1 MKILKNKQFWV
12 VIGIILIILLIY
24 LGGSRFR
31 LPLNTRL
38 LVIIGIMGGGILY
51 LFIKQA
57 RAKRGAALLEKSIKA
72 QADEQKLSQRP
83 DKKGEIDELKN
94 ELLAAIESLKKSKL
108 GRGRSGKA
116 ALYALPW
123 YMFIGP
129 PAAGKTTAIVNSGL
143 EFSYGTDIK
152 GVGGTRNCDW
162 FFSNSTILLD
172 TAGRYT
178 TEDEDRE
185 EWNAFLDMLKKYRK
199 KNPINGVIIGMSMT
213 DLLNATVEDIEWHA
227 KNIRH
232 RIDELIQ
239 RLGIRFPVYLVFTKC
254 DLIQGFVELYE
265 DLNRKERGQIWGC
278 TFSREQ
284 QNAPNHQELFEKEF
298 HLLTQQLN
306 HMRLKRLSSPTKP
319 ENRSK
324 AYVFPIEFASIKDQ
338 VGHFIARLFQPSPY
352 KEKPIFRGFYFTSGT
367 QEGVPIDRMIQAIS
381 KQFGLPA
388 EMITEPEIEKKSYF
402 IKKLFTDVI
411 IPDQNMAMKTSRAAV
426 SQSLI
431 KKVFI
436 GVLGILLAA
445 FIVGISIGYARGRIE
460 ISHVKKSVVH
470 MENIDWFSGEDILSN
485 FQRMDQIRAQVVE
498 LENKQSSRPL
508 IHLGL
513 YRLNT
518 VLEPARELYYR
529 KIREFVGAHLHQ
541 KIERNLEDY
550 KNGERY
556 FDDQDIREY
565 LRAYLLMGPEIGR
578 LDEYWEGFLIEELF
592 ELFPYTQDDEEVQ
605 SLIERQIEFFVQRL
619 GEEGMPAFESNEF
632 LITYVQN
639 IMYETPSIYGIYDR
653 IHREM
658 PGEYPPYSQF
668 LLSSHIEDEDY
679 RDLLTSEEEV
689 SGFFTQQ
696 AWKEY
701 VQNAI
706 QEKSQGPITDWLYGD
721 VSVPQDLG
729 EPVQLALELENIY
742 FEEYS
747 ENWWRFIQSIRCRTF
762 ENIASASEV
771 MEKLGDPSKS
781 PFITLLKNVTEETK
795 FESAG
800 PLEEA
805 KKAGSSLEKAAKK
818 ISPEGEAQPSLVKKP
833 GQFLGSEFSAFHSFA
848 PAEKEGEESANVLG
862 TILNKYSE
870 MGAELKSLLDDPG
883 SGAKDTAAAI
893 LQQKEGTLPDTVK
906 TIRNTLSGFDLSKRE
921 PLQKLLELPVVN
933 TWIALLNE
941 TQTTLNARWRTEVYD
956 EFRSKLENYYP
967 FDRGSMNDA
976 AILDVESFFNPQS
989 GVFWKFFTDELESFV
1004 DRDTL
1009 NISQWEGYGIELAS
1023 RTKEAFLQAKDITEA
1038 LFPQDVLGVRFRLRP
1053 ELPKY
1058 FSKPTPAI
1066 ERIILN
1072 INGEEFLYRMGG
1084 IRWQE
1089 FSWPS
1094 YEGIP
1099 FASLQV
1105 IIRDIQVN
1113 PLRYER
1119 DWGWFRLLDSAE
1131 EIVQESPL
1139 EYKILWV
1146 INFQDTDQ
1154 KFKQVGILYKLR
1166 AVSTTNPFS
1175 NYKDFFNFRCPERL
1189 NTYVQ

>member
-1 MKILKNKQFWV
+1 
-12 VIGIILIILLIY
+12 
-24 LGGSRFR
+24 
-31 LPLNTRL
+31 
-38 LVIIGIMGGGILY
+38 MGGGMLF

-57 RAKRGAALLEKSIKA
+57 KAKRGAALLEKSIKA
-72 QADEQKLSQRP
+72 QADEQQMGQRP
-83 DKKGEIDELKN
+83 DRKGEIEELKN

-108 GRGRSGKA
+108 GRGRSGKT

-129 PAAGKTTAIVNSGL
+129 PAAGKTTAIINSGL
-143 EFSYGTDIK
+143 EFSYGSDIK

-199 KNPINGVIIGMSMT
+199 RNPINGVLIGMSMT
-213 DLLNATVEDIEWHA
+213 DLLDASVEDIEWHA
-227 KNIRH
+227 KNIRQ

-239 RLGIRFPVYLVFTKC
+239 KLGIRFPVYLVFTKC

-265 DLNRKERGQIWGC
+265 DLNRKERGQIWGT
-278 TFSREQ
+278 TFTTEQ
-284 QNAPNHQELFEKEF
+284 QNAPNFQELFEKEF

-306 HMRLKRLSSPTKP
+306 NMRLKRLSSPTKP

-367 QEGVPIDRMIQAIS
+367 QEGVPIDRVIDAIS
-381 KQFGLPA
+381 KQFNLPA
-388 EMITEPEIEKKSYF
+388 AMITEPEIEKKSYF

-426 SQSLI
+426 SQSLF
-431 KKVFI
+431 KKAFI
-436 GVLGILLAA
+436 GVLGVLLAA

-460 ISHVKKSVVH
+460 LSKAKKSVVL
-470 MENIDWFSGEDILSN
+470 MEDIDWFSSQDLLSN
-485 FQRMDQIRAQVVE
+485 FERMDQFRAQVVA

-513 YRLNT
+513 YRLDT
-518 VLEPARELYYR
+518 VLVPARELYYR
-529 KIREFVGAHLHQ
+529 KIREFVRTHLYQ
-541 KIERNLEDY
+541 KIEKNLEDY

-578 LDEYWEGFLIEELF
+578 LEEYWEEFLIEELT
-592 ELFPYTQDDEEVQ
+592 ELFPYARDNEELR
-605 SLIERQIEFFVQRL
+605 SLVTRQIEFFVQRL

-653 IHREM
+653 IRREM

-668 LLSSHIEDEDY
+668 ILSSHLGDEDY
-679 RDLLTSEEEV
+679 RDILISEEEV

-701 VQNAI
+701 VEKAI
-706 QEKSQGPITDWLYGD
+706 QETSQGPITDWLYGD

-729 EPVQLALELENIY
+729 EPDQLALELENIY
-742 FEEYS
+742 FEEYAES
-747 ENWWRFIQSIRCRTF
+747 WWRFIRSIRCQTF
-762 ENIASASEV
+762 ENLDSASEA

-781 PFITLLKNVTEETK
+781 PYITLLKNLTEETK

-800 PLEEA
+800 PLEEV
-805 KKAGSSLEKAAKK
+805 KKADSPLKKAVQNVV
-818 ISPEGEAQPSLVKKP
+818 PEDEAQSSFLQEK
-833 GQFLGSEFSAFHSFA
+833 GQQLGSEFSAFHSLV
-848 PAEKEGEESANVLG
+848 PAEKEGEESADALAV
-862 TILNKYSE
+862 ILNKYSE
-870 MGAELKSLLDDPG
+870 IGAELKTLLENPG
-883 SGAKDTAAAI
+883 LGAKDTAATI
-893 LQQKEGTLPDTVK
+893 LQQKEGSLPDTLM

-921 PLQKLLELPVVN
+921 PAQSLLELPVLN
-933 TWIALLNE
+933 AWIALLNE
-941 TQTTLNARWRTEVYD
+941 SQSYINSLWKSEIYD
-956 EFRSKLENYYP
+956 EFRGKLANYYP
-967 FDRGSMNDA
+967 FNRGSTNDA
-976 AILDVESFFNPQS
+976 AIMDVETFFNPQS
-989 GVFWKFFTDELESFV
+989 GVFWKFFTEELESFI
-1004 DRDTL
+1004 DRDSL
-1009 NISQWEGYGIELAS
+1009 NTFQWEGYGIELSS
-1023 RTKEAFLQAKDITEA
+1023 RTKEAFLKAKDITEA
-1038 LFPQDVLGVRFRLRP
+1038 LFPQGTLGVRFRLRP

-1058 FSKPTPAI
+1058 YSKPAPAI

-1089 FSWPS
+1089 FSWPT

-1105 IIRDIQVN
+1105 IIRDMQVN

-1154 KFKQVGILYKLR
+1154 KYKQVGILFKLR
-1166 AVSTTNPFS
+1166 AISTTNPFTE
-1175 NYKDFFNFRCPERL
+1175 YKDFFNFLCPERL

>member
-1 MKILKNKQFWV
+1 MA
-12 VIGIILIILLIY
+12 
-24 LGGSRFR
+24 GGMLF
-31 LPLNTRL
+31 
-38 LVIIGIMGGGILY
+38 

-72 QADEQKLSQRP
+72 QADEQKMSQRP
-83 DKKGEIDELKN
+83 DKKGEIEELKN

-129 PAAGKTTAIVNSGL
+129 PAAGKTTAIINSGL

-265 DLNRKERGQIWGC
+265 DLNRKERGQIWGS
-278 TFSREQ
+278 TFTTEQ

-298 HLLTQQLN
+298 HFLAQQLN
-306 HMRLKRLSSPTKP
+306 NMRLKRLSSPTKP

-367 QEGVPIDRMIQAIS
+367 QEGVPMDRVIQAIS
-381 KQFGLPA
+381 KQFDLPA

-431 KKVFI
+431 KKAFI
-436 GVLGILLAA
+436 GALGILLAA
-445 FIVGISIGYARGRIE
+445 FIVGISIGYAKGRIE
-460 ISHVKKSVVH
+460 LSQVKKSVVL
-470 MENIDWFSGEDILSN
+470 MEDIDWFSGEDLLPN
-485 FQRMDQIRAQVVE
+485 FQRMDRFRAQVVE

-518 VLEPARELYYR
+518 VIVPTRELYYR
-529 KIREFVGAHLHQ
+529 KIREFVGTHLYQ
-541 KIERNLEDY
+541 KIEKNLEDY

-556 FDDQDIREY
+556 FDDQDIRDY

-578 LDEYWEGFLIEELF
+578 LDDNRGFLIKELK
-592 ELFPYTQDDEEVQ
+592 ELFPYAQDDEDTL
-605 SLIERQIEFFVQRL
+605 SLVERQLEFFVERL
-619 GEEGMPAFESNEF
+619 GEDGMPAFESNEF
-632 LITYVQN
+632 LINRVQN
-639 IMYETPSIYGIYDR
+639 MMYEIPSIYGIYDR
-653 IHREM
+653 IRREM

-668 LLSSHIEDEDY
+668 ILSSHIEDEEY
-679 RDLLTSEEEV
+679 RDILMSEEEV

-701 VQNAI
+701 VHNAI

-721 VSVPQDLG
+721 VSIPQDLG
-729 EPVQLALELENIY
+729 EPDQLALELENIY
-742 FEEYS
+742 FEEYAES
-747 ENWWRFIQSIRCRTF
+747 WWRFIQSIRCQTF

-781 PFITLLKNVTEETK
+781 PFITLLKNVTEDTK
-795 FESAG
+795 FKSAS
-800 PLEEA
+800 PLEEVKTVDSPLKQA
-805 KKAGSSLEKAAKK
+805 VKKVD
-818 ISPEGEAQPSLVKKP
+818 PEGEAQSSLEKEP
-833 GQFLGSEFSAFHSFA
+833 GQLLGQEFSAFHSLV
-848 PAEKEGEESANVLG
+848 PAEKEGEESASGLA

-870 MGAELKSLLDDPG
+870 IGAELKSLLDDPG
-883 SGAKDTAAAI
+883 PGAKDTAATI
-893 LQQKEGTLPDTVK
+893 LQQREGTLPDTVK
-906 TIRNTLSGFDLSKRE
+906 TIRNTLSGFDLSKRG
-921 PLQKLLELPVVN
+921 PLQSLLELPVIN
-933 TWIALLNE
+933 AWIALLNE
-941 TQTTLNARWRTEVYD
+941 TQTTLNARWRTEVY
-956 EFRSKLENYYP
+956 EAFRRKLENYYP
-967 FDRGSMNDA
+967 FDRGSRNDA
-976 AILDVESFFNPQS
+976 AIMDVESFFNPQS
-989 GVFWKFFTDELESFV
+989 GVFWKFFTEELEAFV

-1009 NISQWEGYGIELAS
+1009 NTSQWEGYGIEISS

-1038 LFPQDVLGVRFRLRP
+1038 FFPQGELGVRFRLRP

-1058 FSKPTPAI
+1058 FSKPAPAI

-1072 INGEEFLYRMGG
+1072 INGKEFPYRMGG

-1105 IIRDIQVN
+1105 IIREIQVN

-1146 INFQDTDQ
+1146 INFQDKDQ
-1154 KFKQVGILYKLR
+1154 KYKQVGILYKLR
-1166 AVSTTNPFS
+1166 AISTPNPF
-1175 NYKDFFNFRCPERL
+1175 NNFKDFFTFRCPERL